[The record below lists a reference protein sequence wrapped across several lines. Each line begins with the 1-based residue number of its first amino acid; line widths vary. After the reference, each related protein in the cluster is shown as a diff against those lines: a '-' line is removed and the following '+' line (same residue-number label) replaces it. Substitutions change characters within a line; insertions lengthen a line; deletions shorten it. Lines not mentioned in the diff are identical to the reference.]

1 MRPRFAKRAGLLVVA
16 LLVALVPAAGAQAR
30 GITINAAPNPV
41 TVGDGVF
48 IYGQL
53 NVAKHANRRVTLWH
67 RLAGQP
73 RFTFVT
79 ATRTDANGFYSFTR
93 KPGVVDTNRNWFTQ
107 SGGVISKRVHEKVI
121 PEVTLDQP
129 ALPYTTN
136 HPITFTG
143 KVTPARPHAGER
155 VVLQVA
161 TGDSDTQW
169 KNLNRGIIGA
179 DGSYSITHNFRQPGE
194 RTLRVLLRA
203 DRFNLRGTS
212 TPVDIEV
219 QQTQNPNFTI
229 SASADPIDAGA
240 PVTLSGVLAPPDNA
254 GQTVQLFAHEAN
266 GQYAPVATTLTDGSG
281 NYSFTQTPI
290 HNTVYQARAGG
301 GRQTAQVFEGVRDVV
316 TITPSATT
324 STVGG
329 QVTFAGSVSPSKV
342 GHIIYLQRQGNDGA
356 FHTIAVGTVQALSRY
371 AFTHTFGSPGTKV
384 FRTFV
389 PGGAINH
396 AGASPAVTV
405 TVAPPANATS

>member
-1 MRPRFAKRAGLLVVA
+1 MRPRFATRAGLLVGA
-16 LLVALVPAAGAQAR
+16 LLLVLVPAASAQAR

-53 NVAKHANRRVTLWH
+53 NAPKHANRRVILWH
-67 RLAGQP
+67 RINGQR
-73 RFTFVT
+73 RFTVVQR
-79 ATRTDANGFYSFTR
+79 TRTDPNGFYSFTR
-93 KPGVVDTNRNWFTQ
+93 APGVVDTNRNWFAQ
-107 SGGVISKRVHEKVI
+107 SGRFVSRRVHEKVI

-129 ALPYTTN
+129 APPYQTN

-143 KVTPARPHAGER
+143 KVTPAAPHVGER
-155 VVLQVA
+155 VLLQVA
-161 TGDSDTQW
+161 TGDNDTQW
-169 KNLNRGIIGA
+169 RNLDRGPLGA

-194 RTLRVLLRA
+194 RTLRVVLRA
-203 DRFNLRGTS
+203 DRFNLRGIS
-212 TPVDIEV
+212 TPVDVEV
-219 QQTQNPNFTI
+219 QQTQNQAFTI
-229 SASADPIDAGA
+229 NASADPIDAGA
-240 PVTLSGVLAPPDNA
+240 SVTLSGVLSPPDNA

-266 GQYAPVATTLTDGSG
+266 GQYAPVATTLTDASG

-316 TITPSATT
+316 TIAASATT

-342 GHIIYLQRQGNDGA
+342 GHVIYLQRQGNDGA

-371 AFTHTFGSPGTKV
+371 SFTHTFGSPGTKV
-384 FRTFV
+384 FRAFV
-389 PGGAINH
+389 PGGPINH
-396 AGASPAVTV
+396 AGASPAVTI